1 MLKRTFLTAAAALVA
16 ATVLTGPVQA
26 APGDWVHLGTKQVN
40 FLFDKDVF
48 HVGGVPGRFRKIGL
62 KVYGNKMFM
71 HYMRVTFKNG
81 GQQYVPLRFH
91 FAQGSKTRVID
102 LRGYKRKIKKV
113 TVVYSKPRN
122 GQGRTWVKLFGKR

>member
-16 ATVLTGPVQA
+16 ATVLTGPVKA

-48 HVGGVPGRFRKIGL
+48 HVSGVSGRFRKIGL
-62 KVYGNKMFM
+62 KVFGNKMFM

-81 GQQYVPLRFH
+81 GKQYVPLRFH

-102 LRGYKRKIKKV
+102 LRGYKR
-113 TVVYSKPRN
+113 
-122 GQGRTWVKLFGKR
+122 